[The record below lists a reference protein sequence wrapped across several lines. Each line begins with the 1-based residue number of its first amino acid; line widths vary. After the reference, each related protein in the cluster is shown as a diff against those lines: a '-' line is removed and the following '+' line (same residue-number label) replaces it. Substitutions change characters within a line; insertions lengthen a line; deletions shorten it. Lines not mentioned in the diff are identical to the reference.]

1 MSNELIGTNC
11 FEHFKTND
19 CNTEKCATAKAFQLR
34 NTSNSETTA
43 KPGNKQLDL
52 RYTSVP
58 LTDENGHVVAAFEMF
73 VDETEIKTAMRLNEK
88 LGDYR
93 QRQTEKIV
101 DALNN
106 LAEGNF
112 AFNIELDTPD
122 NDLIEAHELFSKI
135 VSAINTTKSSIGN
148 LSNDAFMLSNSAA
161 NGHLDVRADTSKH
174 KGEYK
179 KIIEG
184 FNGTLDNLIRPMNVA
199 AEYVDRISKGDI
211 PPKITDDYKGD
222 FNELKNNLNTCIDA
236 IGALVA
242 DIKVMSDAAIE
253 GKLDTRSDTARH
265 HGDFRKIMQ
274 GMNETLDAV
283 VTPLSIAAN
292 YIDKIAK
299 GDLSNRIDEE
309 FAGDF
314 NDIKDNINL
323 LIDNLQSFVNEVKSV
338 TDAHHHGE
346 ITVYLDTEKANGFYL
361 EMNKEVNSW
370 VKHHIDNVL
379 HILDVIHSYAE
390 GDLSRKVNRFPGK
403 QAIAHERIDLIQ
415 ENLTNVV
422 NELNTIIEAAQNG
435 KLDIRG
441 KDDNFKGA
449 YKSIV
454 SGLNDTLDA
463 VVKPIRV
470 TADYIEKLA
479 EGIIPPKV
487 TDEYRGDFNLII
499 SNLNNLIS
507 NMNGLYEEIGVII
520 NGIGVGKLDTRGKAS
535 RFKGSWQDLVS
546 SLNEI
551 VAQVE
556 APILELV
563 SILKK
568 ISVNDYTHKVTNN
581 YQGIWD
587 ELKTA
592 TNDTMLRL
600 ENVLSI
606 LKDAS
611 VGNLNRL
618 AEIRSIGRRSE
629 NDELIPSFV
638 KLMETIELLAKDAKM
653 LADSAIQGDLSTRAD
668 DSQHFGEYKTIVQ
681 GFNHTLDALN
691 EPIEEAG
698 QVLNVMSTGD
708 LTARMLGNYKGD
720 HKKLKDSINTLAE
733 SLNDL
738 VGRILDSVETTA
750 SATVQISSTADTIAT
765 SSQEQSAQTEEVA
778 SAIEEMART
787 VTDNANNAQKTADMA
802 RQNREVA
809 KDGGEIVKQTVT
821 KMSDIANV
829 VKQSAENI
837 EKLGESSKQIGEIIS
852 VIDDIADQTNLLAL
866 NAAIEAARAGEQGR
880 GFAVVAD
887 EVRKLAERTTEA
899 TKKIAQMIK
908 GIQKET
914 ENAVSVMQSGNS
926 EVTHGIKLADQ
937 AGESLKEIVTSSQH
951 LLDMI
956 SQIATASEEQA
967 ATGEQITKNVAMIS
981 DVTHDSSRRIT
992 EIAHSSEDLSRLTE
1006 ELRALVSQ
1014 FRIQAA
1020 QEQLSVKEQRASI
1033 GGGRHKRFL
1042 NESNY

>member
-1 MSNELIGTNC
+1 MGKELIGTNC
-11 FEHFKTND
+11 FEHLKTND
-19 CNTEKCATAKAFQLR
+19 CNTDNCAAAKAFQMR
-34 NTSNSETTA
+34 NTSAGDTAA
-43 KPGNKQLDL
+43 KPGSKQLDL

-73 VDETEIKTAMRLNEK
+73 VDETDIKTAMRLNQK

-112 AFNIELDTPD
+112 NFTINLDPPD
-122 NDLIEAHELFSKI
+122 DDLIEAHSLFSKI
-135 VSAINTTKSSIGN
+135 VSAINTTMGSIGN
-148 LSNDAFMLSNSAA
+148 LSKDAANLSRSAA
-161 NGHLDVRADTSKH
+161 DGHLDVRSDTSKH

-184 FNGTLDNLIRPMNVA
+184 FNSTLDNLIRPMNVA

-283 VTPLSIAAN
+283 VNPLSIAAD
-292 YIDKIAK
+292 YVDKIAK
-299 GDLSNRIDEE
+299 GDLSNHIQEN

-323 LIDNLQSFVNEVKSV
+323 LIDSLQSFVNEVKSV
-338 TDAHHHGE
+338 TEAHHNGE
-346 ITVYLDTEKANGFYL
+346 ISEYLDTEKAKGFYL

-379 HILDVIHSYAE
+379 HILDIIQSYAE
-390 GDLSRKVNRFPGK
+390 GDLSRKVKRLPGK

-441 KDDNFKGA
+441 NDANFKGA
-449 YKSIV
+449 YQSIV
-454 SGLNDTLDA
+454 SGLNHTLDA
-463 VVKPIRV
+463 MVKPIRV
-470 TADYIEKLA
+470 AADYIEKLA

-487 TDEYRGDFNLII
+487 TDEYRGEFNLII
-499 SNLNNLIS
+499 SNLNNLIG

-520 NGIGVGKLDTRGKAS
+520 NGIGIGKLDTRGKAGK
-535 RFKGSWQDLVS
+535 FKGGWQDLVA

-551 VAQVE
+551 VDQVE

-563 SILKK
+563 NILKK
-568 ISVNDYTHKVTNN
+568 ISVNDYTQKVTSN

-592 TNDTMLRL
+592 TNDIMLRL
-600 ENVLSI
+600 ENALAI

-618 AEIRSIGRRSE
+618 SKIRSIGRISE
-629 NDELIPSFV
+629 NDELIPSFI
-638 KLMETIELLAKDAKM
+638 KLMETIELLASDVKM

-668 DSQHFGEYKTIVQ
+668 DNKHYGEYKTIVQ

-698 QVLNVMSTGD
+698 QVLNIMSTGD
-708 LTARMLGNYKGD
+708 LTARMLGEYKGD
-720 HKKLKDSINTLAE
+720 HKKLKESLNTLTE

-738 VGRILDSVETTA
+738 VGRILDSVETTT
-750 SATVQISSTADTIAT
+750 SATVQISSAADTIAT

-778 SAIEEMART
+778 SAIEQMART
-787 VTDNANNAQKTADMA
+787 VTDNANNAQRTADMV
-802 RQNREVA
+802 RQNRKVA
-809 KDGGEIVKQTVT
+809 KDGGEIVKQTVG
-821 KMSDIANV
+821 KMSDIASV
-829 VKQSAENI
+829 VKQSADN
-837 EKLGESSKQIGEIIS
+837 
-852 VIDDIADQTNLLAL
+852 
-866 NAAIEAARAGEQGR
+866 
-880 GFAVVAD
+880 
-887 EVRKLAERTTEA
+887 LAERTTEA

-914 ENAVSVMQSGNS
+914 DNAVQVMQNGNS
-926 EVTHGIKLADQ
+926 EVIHGIKLADQ
-937 AGESLKEIVTSSQH
+937 AGESLKEIVNSFQH

-956 SQIATASEEQA
+956 SQIATASEQQA

-992 EIAHSSEDLSRLTE
+992 EIAHSSEALSRLTE
-1006 ELRALVSQ
+1006 DLRTLVSQ
-1014 FRIQAA
+1014 FKIQAA
-1020 QEQLSVKEQRASI
+1020 EYQITAKDSSSI
-1033 GGGRHKRFL
+1033 RSGKHKKFL
-1042 NESNY
+1042 TSSNS